1 MSGRRVLLA
10 GASGLIGREL
20 LSLLLKD
27 ESVAT
32 VHAVGRRLLP
42 DAGPKLS
49 AQVVDF
55 SNLPQLAPVDE
66 AYVALG
72 TTIKVAGS
80 QVEFRA
86 IDLDAVVALARTA
99 KASGA
104 TKIGIVSAMGADPAS
119 RVFYNRIK
127 GEMER
132 AVGTVGIPTT
142 VFARPSMLLGD
153 RASLQQPPR
162 AAERVVQSAMTLLR
176 PIIPAD
182 LRAIEARHVAAS
194 LIDGVRTLPPGAHVL
209 LSGQLQRR

>member
-1 MSGRRVLLA
+1 MLLSG
-10 GASGLIGREL
+10 GSGLIGREL
-20 LSLLLKD
+20 LRLLLQD
-27 ESVAT
+27 SSVAS
-32 VHAVGRRLLP
+32 VRAVGRRSLAEA
-42 DAGPKLS
+42 DPKLI
-49 AQVVDF
+49 AQVIDF
-55 SNLPQLAPVDE
+55 SDVPELAPVDE

-80 QVEFRA
+80 QAAFRA
-86 IDLDAVVALARTA
+86 VDLDAVVALARAA

-119 RVFYNRIK
+119 RVLYNRVK

-132 AVGTVGIPTT
+132 AVTAVGIATT

-162 AAERVVQSAMTLLR
+162 AAERAVQSAMAVLR
-176 PIIPAD
+176 PLIPAN
-182 LRAIEARHVAAS
+182 LRAIEAGDVAAS
-194 LIDGVRTLPPGAHVL
+194 LIEGVRTLPPGVHVL